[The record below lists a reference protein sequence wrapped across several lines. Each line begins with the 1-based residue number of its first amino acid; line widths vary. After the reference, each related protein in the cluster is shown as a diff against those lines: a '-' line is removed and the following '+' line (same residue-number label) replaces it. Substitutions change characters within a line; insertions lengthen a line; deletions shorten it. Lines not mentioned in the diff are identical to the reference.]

1 MMPFVDTAV
10 RFIIEV
16 LFNGLWLAALLA
28 AVAWLA
34 LRAMPNGNA
43 TTRHSVLAAALYASL
58 LLPIVAA
65 CLTTL
70 PRVHGISTPQT
81 YSTSVSRNAVSSGV
95 ANVGVGSQHVAGPES
110 HQTDLRGVGPAMAA
124 KAALVRPNFA
134 LPRTLAIAIVAIWLL
149 GVAVVL
155 LRIILSL
162 RHLERLKSDALPVP
176 IEYRALLR
184 RWTAVTKGSRNVRLC
199 RSNEIAVPIAVGLF
213 DAMIL
218 VPERLLEELPPDDID
233 SIVLHELAHLRRGDD
248 WINAVERIAQAALF
262 FSPGILWLVS
272 QLDLERE
279 VACDDW
285 VLQQNKALPYATCL
299 ARIVESVAWPYRAIS
314 APGAFVTRRGMSVR
328 IERLLASHR
337 DVRVRT
343 SLGPAGAMVAALGA
357 LCIAAAFVAPSFAYT
372 TSDAIGPMA
381 AATAKPARPKVNAKP
396 RATAAPATPSYKSSP
411 AQSPRTASPG
421 AVSPASSPRTP
432 GGPAPAAKTAVA
444 MVTAAPA
451 DTQTQPRPLYRILL
465 APPHQP
471 TIVAVTERAD
481 PSIEHAIQVAANSPD
496 YIDSLASVGY
506 TNLSIDDLI
515 RLKAV
520 GVTADYIRA
529 IQDAGLSHPSVEDL
543 IRLRAIGVQPDYI
556 RAMRAHFGVSTSIE
570 QIAHLRALGVT
581 DAYMRDLATAGYPN
595 LTIEETAR
603 LRAMGINSSYIALAA
618 SHGIRNLTVEQ
629 LIRLKASGIL

>member
-1 MMPFVDTAV
+1 MPFVDAAV

-16 LFNGLWLAALLA
+16 LFNGLWVAALLA
-28 AVAWLA
+28 LVAWLA

-58 LLPIVAA
+58 VLPIIAA
-65 CLTTL
+65 LLTTL
-70 PRVHGISTPQT
+70 PRLHGIPTPQT
-81 YSTSVSRNAVSSGV
+81 HSSFALRNAVSTGAGTLGARSQRV
-95 ANVGVGSQHVAGPES
+95 ARPTSPQSA
-110 HQTDLRGVGPAMAA
+110 LRSALPATATEP
-124 KAALVRPNFA
+124 ALVRPNLA
-134 LPRTLAIAIVAIWLL
+134 LPRTLALAIVAIWLL

-155 LRIILSL
+155 LRLILSL

-184 RWTAVTKGSRNVRLC
+184 RWSAVTKGSRNVRLC
-199 RSNEIAVPIAVGLF
+199 RSSEIAVPIAVGLF

-218 VPERLLEELPPDDID
+218 VPDRLLEELAPDDID

-248 WINAVERIAQAALF
+248 WINAVERIAQAVLF
-262 FSPGILWLVS
+262 FSPGVLWLVS

-299 ARIVESVAWPYRAIS
+299 ARIVESVSWPYRAIS

-343 SLGPAGAMVAALGA
+343 SLGPTGLTIAALGA
-357 LCIAAAFVAPSFAYT
+357 LCIGAAFVAPSFAYT
-372 TSDAIGPMA
+372 TTDALGPIA
-381 AATAKPARPKVNAKP
+381 AATAKAATPKVSAKLNVP
-396 RATAAPATPSYKSSP
+396 AARVTTSSKPLP
-411 AQSPRTASPG
+411 AQSPRAELRAATSHA
-421 AVSPASSPRTP
+421 ASPRTP
-432 GGPAPAAKTAVA
+432 DESASAAKAAVA
-444 MVTAAPA
+444 TVTAASA
-451 DTQTQPRPLYRILL
+451 ETQNRARPPSRSVT
-465 APPHQP
+465 APPRQS
-471 TIVAVTERAD
+471 TIVAVTSSSDESIGRA
-481 PSIEHAIQVAANSPD
+481 IEVAANSPD

-506 TNLSIDDLI
+506 TNLSVNDLI

-529 IQDAGLSHPSVEDL
+529 LQDAGLPHPSVQDL

-556 RAMRAHFGVSTSIE
+556 RAMRARFGAATSFE
-570 QIAHLRALGVT
+570 QITRLRAVGVT
-581 DAYMRDLATAGYPN
+581 DAYVRDLASAGYPN
-595 LTIEETAR
+595 LTVEDVTR
-603 LRAMGINSSYIALAA
+603 LRAMGISSSYIALAA
-618 SHGIRNLTVEQ
+618 SHGMRNLTVEQ

>member
-1 MMPFVDTAV
+1 MMPFVDAAV

-16 LFNGLWLAALLA
+16 LFNGLWIAALLA

-65 CLTTL
+65 VLTTL
-70 PRVHGISTPQT
+70 PRGHGVSASQT
-81 YSTSVSRNAVSSGV
+81 SAGFVSQNAVSSRTRNIG
-95 ANVGVGSQHVAGPES
+95 AGSQHVA
-110 HQTDLRGVGPAMAA
+110 QTKTRQSAVRGIVPVTAQPP
-124 KAALVRPNFA
+124 LVRPHLV
-134 LPRTLAIAIVAIWLL
+134 LPRALAVAIVAGWLL
-149 GVAVVL
+149 GVALVL
-155 LRIILSL
+155 VRLVLSL

-176 IEYRALLR
+176 IAYRAQLR

-199 RSNEIAVPIAVGLF
+199 RSSEIAVPIAVGLF

-218 VPERLLEELPPDDID
+218 VPERLLDELPPDDID

-299 ARIVESVAWPYRAIS
+299 ARIVESVSWPYKAIS

-343 SLGPAGAMVAALGA
+343 SIGPTGAAIAALGTLCIVAAL
-357 LCIAAAFVAPSFAYT
+357 VAPSFAYP
-372 TSDAIGPMA
+372 TSDGTGPIA
-381 AATAKPARPKVNAKP
+381 AATARPARAKVHANP
-396 RATAAPATPSYKSSP
+396 STTAAPSAPTHKAAPAQGPRAATPGD
-411 AQSPRTASPG
+411 ASG
-421 AVSPASSPRTP
+421 AGTTRTP
-432 GGPAPAAKTAVA
+432 GGPVRVAKTSVVFEA
-444 MVTAAPA
+444 AAPA
-451 DTQTQPRPLYRILL
+451 HTQTPRPANHIPFVT
-465 APPHQP
+465 APRSAV
-471 TIVAVTERAD
+471 VALSESAD
-481 PSIEHAIQVAANSPD
+481 PSIERTIQVAANSPD

-506 TNLSIDDLI
+506 TNLSIDDLVQ
-515 RLKAV
+515 LKAV

-529 IQDAGLSHPSVEDL
+529 IEDAGISHPSVHEL
-543 IRLRAIGVQPDYI
+543 IRLRAIGVQPEYI
-556 RAMRAHFGVSTSIE
+556 RAMHARFGGSASIDQIARLRAVGVS
-570 QIAHLRALGVT
+570 
-581 DAYMRDLATAGYPN
+581 DAYLRDLASAGYPN
-595 LTIEETAR
+595 LTIEEATQ
-603 LRAMGINSSYIALAA
+603 LRAMGIDSKYVALAT
-618 SHGIRNLTVEQ
+618 SHGMHNLTVQQ

>member
-1 MMPFVDTAV
+1 MPFVDAAV

-16 LFNGLWLAALLA
+16 LFNGLWIAALLA

-65 CLTTL
+65 ILTTI
-70 PRVHGISTPQT
+70 PRVHQIPSSQT
-81 YSTSVSRNAVSSGV
+81 SAGFVSQKAFLPRIGNGAAGSHGV
-95 ANVGVGSQHVAGPES
+95 AGAQPPHAGAAGLVRAITPE
-110 HQTDLRGVGPAMAA
+110 PAI
-124 KAALVRPNFA
+124 VRPNVV
-134 LPRTLAIAIVAIWLL
+134 LPRPLALTIVAAWLVGVTIVFARLFL
-149 GVAVVL
+149 G
-155 LRIILSL
+155 LRY
-162 RHLERLKSDALPVP
+162 LERLKSDALPIP
-176 IEYRALLR
+176 IAYRAQLQ
-184 RWTAVTKGSRNVRLC
+184 RWTAVSKGSRNVRLC
-199 RSNEIAVPIAVGLF
+199 RSGEIAVPIAVGLF

-218 VPERLLEELPPDDID
+218 IPERLLDELPPDDID

-299 ARIVESVAWPYRAIS
+299 ARIVESVSWPYKAIS

-343 SLGPAGAMVAALGA
+343 SAGPTGVAIAALA
-357 LCIAAAFVAPSFAYT
+357 TLCIAAALVAPSFAYSK
-372 TSDAIGPMA
+372 SDDTLPIV
-381 AATAKPARPKVNAKP
+381 AATARPAHAKIHASP
-396 RATAAPATPSYKSSP
+396 SGTTAPPAPAHKSTP
-411 AQSPRTASPG
+411 AQSAHAAKPG
-421 AVSPASSPRTP
+421 DASSAGATRTP
-432 GGPAPAAKTAVA
+432 GGPVRVAKTTGAA
-444 MVTAAPA
+444 VTAATA
-451 DTQTQPRPLYRILL
+451 HTQTPERPANGMLL
-465 APPHQP
+465 ASAPPSRL
-471 TIVAVTERAD
+471 VALTESAD
-481 PSIEHAIQVAANSPD
+481 PSIERTIQVAANSPD

-506 TNLSIDDLI
+506 TNLSIDELVQ
-515 RLKAV
+515 LKAV

-529 IQDAGLSHPSVEDL
+529 VEDAGIPHPSVREL
-543 IRLRAIGVQPDYI
+543 IRLRAIGVQADYV
-556 RAMRAHFGVSTSIE
+556 RAMRAHFGSSASIE
-570 QIAHLRALGVT
+570 QIARLRAVGVS
-581 DAYMRDLATAGYPN
+581 DAYLRDLAGAGYPN
-595 LTIEETAR
+595 LTIEEAAQ
-603 LRAMGINSSYIALAA
+603 LRAMGIDSKYIALAT
-618 SHGIRNLTVEQ
+618 SHGMRNLTVQQ

>member
-1 MMPFVDTAV
+1 MMPFVDAAV

-16 LFNGLWLAALLA
+16 LFNGLWLAGLLA
-28 AVAWLA
+28 LVAWLA

-58 LLPIVAA
+58 ILPIVAA
-65 CLTTL
+65 VLTTL
-70 PRVHGISTPQT
+70 PHVHGNSTLQT
-81 YSTSVSRNAVSSGV
+81 LSSAVSRDAVLPG
-95 ANVGVGSQHVAGPES
+95 AGIVGAPSQRVAGPAS
-110 HQTDLRGVGPAMAA
+110 HQSASRGVVPAVAA
-124 KAALVRPNFA
+124 QPALVRPNFA
-134 LPRTLAIAIVAIWLL
+134 LPRTLAIVIVAFWLL

-155 LRIILSL
+155 LRLILSL

-184 RWTAVTKGSRNVRLC
+184 RWSAVTKGSRNVRLC
-199 RSNEIAVPIAVGLF
+199 RSSEIAVPIAVGLF

-218 VPERLLEELPPDDID
+218 VPERLLEELAPDDID

-248 WINAVERIAQAALF
+248 WINAVERITQAALF

-299 ARIVESVAWPYRAIS
+299 ARIVESVSWPYKAIS

-343 SLGPAGAMVAALGA
+343 SLGPAGATVAALGA

-372 TSDAIGPMA
+372 TSDAVGPMA
-381 AATAKPARPKVNAKP
+381 AATAKPAKPKVIAKP
-396 RATAAPATPSYKSSP
+396 SATAKPATPSYKSSA
-411 AQSPRTASPG
+411 AQSPRAASPG
-421 AVSPASSPRTP
+421 APSAVASPRTP
-432 GGPAPAAKTAVA
+432 GGPARVAKTAVA
-444 MVTAAPA
+444 Q
-451 DTQTQPRPLYRILL
+451 DRRFYRVLL

-471 TIVAVTERAD
+471 TVVAVTERAD

-496 YIDSLASVGY
+496 YIDSMASVGY
-506 TNLSIDDLI
+506 SNLSIDDLI

-529 IQDAGLSHPSVEDL
+529 IQDAGLPHPSVQDL

-556 RAMRAHFGVSTSIE
+556 RAMRAHFGRSTSIE
-570 QIAHLRALGVT
+570 QISRLRALGVT
-581 DAYMRDLATAGYPN
+581 DAYMRDLASAGYPN
-595 LTIEETAR
+595 LTIEDTAR
-603 LRAMGINSSYIALAA
+603 LRAMGITSSYIALAA
-618 SHGIRNLTVEQ
+618 SHGMRNLTVER